1 MYNKTTGE
9 IIYKPDTD
17 GSNVDFIYEN
27 LIKTAVYNE
36 ASGGWS
42 YIFIDLD
49 TKRVLNSRATVSCS
63 EIPAMT
69 AKGI

>member
-27 LIKTAVYNE
+27 LIKTGVYNE
-36 ASGGWS
+36 AAGGWS

-49 TKRVLNSRATVSCS
+49 TKRVLNFRATVSCS
-63 EIPAMT
+63 EIPAIT